1 MWFSAGTEKI
11 TVFPSHTG
19 PSVAPLKGPAT
30 RSNFHSVAM
39 ALILRLLKES
49 RIEDGRSKIENRY
62 LPSSIFNPR
71 FYVHTGT
78 PGIPS
83 LTRYTELRVVIKSVL
98 QSESPQLKLV
108 AWPGILSRPRRFP
121 LGSIT

>member
-1 MWFSAGTEKI
+1 M
-11 TVFPSHTG
+11 
-19 PSVAPLKGPAT
+19 
-30 RSNFHSVAM
+30 
-39 ALILRLLKES
+39 
-49 RIEDGRSKIENRY
+49 EDRDRQS
-62 LPSSIFNPR
+62 LSSILDLLSSILGFII
-71 FYVHTGT
+71 HTGT
-78 PGIPS
+78 PGIPN